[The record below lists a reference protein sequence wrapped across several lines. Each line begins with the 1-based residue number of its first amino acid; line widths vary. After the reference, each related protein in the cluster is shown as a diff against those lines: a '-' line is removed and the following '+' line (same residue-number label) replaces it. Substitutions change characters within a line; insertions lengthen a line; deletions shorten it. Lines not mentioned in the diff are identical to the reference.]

1 MISGR
6 FGHCIFPDSVIFEQI
21 QRDSSRLESVVLYAV
36 NCFQKLKACGS
47 FDVDEQQLEAMAFHL
62 SKTHSVQSSD
72 DSGSILS
79 SFPYA
84 VFLVKNSDVGFHYK
98 NYNDLKYNGTTGARF
113 SNLFIRRLGSTG
125 TER

>member
-1 MISGR
+1 MAALVIL
-6 FGHCIFPDSVIFEQI
+6 DSQTLVVFKQI
-21 QRDSSRLESVVLYAV
+21 QRDSSQLERGVLYAV
-36 NCFQKLKACGS
+36 DCLQVLKASGT
-47 FDVDEQQLEAMAFHL
+47 FDVDEEQSEAMAFHL
-62 SKTHSVQSSD
+62 SNTHSVQSSD

-98 NYNDLKYNGTTGARF
+98 NYNDLKYNGTTGARL
-113 SNLFIRRLGSTG
+113 SNLFIRRSGSTG

>member
-1 MISGR
+1 LIIGR

-36 NCFQKLKACGS
+36 DCFQKLKACGS
-47 FDVDEQQLEAMAFHL
+47 FDVDEQQSEAMAFL
-62 SKTHSVQSSD
+62 SNTHSVQSSD

-84 VFLVKNSDVGFHYK
+84 VFLGKNSDVGFHYK
-98 NYNDLKYNGTTGARF
+98 NYNDLKYNGTTGARL
-113 SNLFIRRLGSTG
+113 SNLFIRRSGSTG